1 MLSSCSDLLLYI
13 DVINIF
19 YVCEMLYMC
28 IFLNLMN
35 IMFYLENEK

>member
-19 YVCEMLYMC
+19 YVCEMLYMY

-35 IMFYLENEK
+35 IMIYLENEK